1 MSFEERYEMHLN
13 ESKTHRENA
22 RQALKKFIEDHS
34 VIGYWEEYKKED
46 KASNKHWGIAQAMF
60 TRKYGRA

>member
-13 ESKTHRENA
+13 ESKIHRENA
-22 RQALKKFIEDHS
+22 RQAMKKFMEDRS
-34 VIGYWEEYKKED
+34 KVEYWEEVKKED

-60 TRKYGRA
+60 TRRYGRA